1 MPAKDARRV
10 LLISGS
16 LRQGSTNTAVL
27 RTAGHLAPP
36 SVVAIMYEGVAGVP
50 AFNPDLDTEPLP
62 PAVADLR
69 RQIRDADALLF
80 STPEYAGALPGSFK
94 NLLDWT
100 VGDDRPGSIFTKP
113 VGWMNVAARGAPH
126 THESLRRVLGYAG
139 AAIVEPA
146 CVAVPVTSAM
156 VGEDGLVVDHSVRRL
171 LPEVLEILAD
181 ARPS

>member
-69 RQIRDADALLF
+69 RQISRTGRRRGSLLVLH
-80 STPEYAGALPGSFK
+80 SR
-94 NLLDWT
+94 
-100 VGDDRPGSIFTKP
+100 V
-113 VGWMNVAARGAPH
+113 
-126 THESLRRVLGYAG
+126 RRS
-139 AAIVEPA
+139 P
-146 CVAVPVTSAM
+146 P
-156 VGEDGLVVDHSVRRL
+156 GLVQEPPRLDRR
-171 LPEVLEILAD
+171 
-181 ARPS
+181 